1 MILDS
6 IRLQNFRAFK
16 GQQHFPLDVH
26 NDKVVTL
33 LFGANGAGKTTLLN
47 AFTWCLYGEMSQD
60 VEEQERIITDCVWRE
75 AGLNDEV
82 PVSVEVTFTHG
93 GSSYRARRSATVR
106 KTQTVQQPVAVN
118 LELWVIE
125 SGQSKA
131 VDAPQ
136 QKVDSILPKRL
147 SRFFFFNGE
156 RIDKLVNRRAYAEVK
171 QDIKTLLG
179 LETVE
184 RALTHLPKLE
194 RKLGAELRKHGGE
207 QAAGIQ
213 QDIEKCE
220 ERLAELRDR
229 RTTLADHL
237 AELTEERNEVLAL
250 LRRHDAAG
258 PLQRQR
264 DETEKQLD
272 AAVDARNKHEIE
284 RRYLVGSRGYLAFA
298 GSLSDR
304 ASVLASQ
311 LHERGALPAPL
322 KREFVDSLIEDAR
335 CICGSDLT
343 AGSAALRNVE
353 DWRARAGLAEVEA
366 AWARLSGQ
374 VKNIAETRQ
383 ELRSQFQNLAAQLEQ
398 DRTTISHLEGAL
410 TELNAQVKAV
420 PLEEVAQLELKSER
434 LEGKRVDANRAIGA
448 LDREIEDATSE
459 IVRLKGQ
466 LRNAEIGDA
475 IAQTARKRLQLVGTV
490 EAALKEILEIRS
502 ADMKTRLDAKV
513 REIFAE
519 ITFKPF
525 YPALTDDFELGLY
538 LDPPGGG
545 EPLPV
550 PRSTGENQILSL
562 SFVAAVSHLARE
574 VAARQQGDGGGDDGG
589 SYPIVMDA
597 AFGALDLNYQR
608 DVSRALAKLA
618 PQMIVL
624 VSKSQGQGEVF
635 NQLRPNVSHLGV
647 IVAHTSNDAQP
658 PESIELGGYE
668 YDYIKTKSDSDWA
681 ELVEVSA

>member
-16 GQQHFPLDVH
+16 GEQHFPLGVRD
-26 NDKVVTL
+26 DKVVTL

-60 VEEQERIITDCVWRE
+60 VEERDRMITDCVWLE
-75 AGLNDEV
+75 AALNDEV
-82 PVSVEVTFTHG
+82 PVSVEVAFTHG
-93 GSSYRARRSATVR
+93 GSSYRAKRSAFVR
-106 KTQTVQQPVAVN
+106 KTQVEQKPAHAN

-125 SGQSKA
+125 AGQSKA

-136 QKVDSILPKRL
+136 QKVDSILPERL

-184 RALTHLPKLE
+184 RALTHLPKLA
-194 RKLGAELRKHGGE
+194 RKLGADLRKHGGE
-207 QAAGIQ
+207 QAAAIQ
-213 QDIEKCE
+213 QEIESSE
-220 ERLAELRDR
+220 EGLAKLRDR
-229 RTTLADHL
+229 RSALADEL
-237 AELTEERNEVLAL
+237 ALLTEERNAVLAL
-250 LRRHDAAG
+250 LRLHDAAG
-258 PLQRQR
+258 PLQMQR
-264 DETEKQLD
+264 DETKTQLD
-272 AAVDARNKHEIE
+272 GAVDARNRRESE
-284 RRYLVGSRGYLAFA
+284 RRQLVGARGYLAFA

-304 ASVLASQ
+304 AGALAAQ
-311 LHERGALPAPL
+311 LHQRGALPAPL
-322 KREFVDSLIEDAR
+322 KREFVDALIEDAR
-335 CICGSDLT
+335 CICGTDLG
-343 AGSAALRNVE
+343 AGTSALRHVE
-353 DWRARAGLAEVEA
+353 DWRARAGLAEVEF

-374 VKNIAETRQ
+374 IKNIAEARQ
-383 ELRSQFQNLAAQLEQ
+383 DLCFQLHTLAGQLES
-398 DRTTISHLEGAL
+398 DRATISKIEGLL
-410 TELNAQVKAV
+410 TELNAKVKAL
-420 PLEEVAQLELKSER
+420 PLEEVGLLELKSER
-434 LEGKRVDANRAIGA
+434 LEAKKGETDRSIGA
-448 LDREIEDATSE
+448 LDRTIVEVTSE
-459 IVRLKGQ
+459 IARLKGQ
-466 LRNAEIGDA
+466 LKNAEIGDA
-475 IAQTARKRLQLVGTV
+475 IAQRARKRLQLVGTV

-502 ADMKTRLDAKV
+502 ADMKTRLDEKV
-513 REIFAE
+513 KEIFAE

-538 LDPPGGG
+538 RDPPGGG

-574 VAARQQGDGGGDDGG
+574 VAARQQGDAGGYDGG

-597 AFGALDLNYQR
+597 AFGSLDLNYQR
-608 DVSRALAKLA
+608 DVSSALAKLA
-618 PQMIVL
+618 PQMVVL
-624 VSKSQGQGEVF
+624 VSKSQGQGEVLS
-635 NQLRPNVSHLGV
+635 QLRPNVNHLGV

-658 PESIELGGYE
+658 SESIELGGYE
-668 YDYIKTKSDSDWA
+668 HDYIKTHSDSDWS